1 MIGRNHRSTGCP
13 SSSCPQ
19 SCFSLQLLVK
29 LPDDNLAFRSCV
41 PLATPKIE
49 MPLRLRGLLANS
61 QSPEKLFY
69 HAFRKP

>member
-1 MIGRNHRSTGCP
+1 M
-13 SSSCPQ
+13 
-19 SCFSLQLLVK
+19 